1 MRAATT
7 LLALLFCAAPAV
19 AGTASVYYF
28 DHSYRISFD
37 FSSAVYGIAASSP
50 ALKMETITT
59 RITYTNGAKFL
70 LDGPEDLTAQELG
83 ATTSYRLLGETEALE
98 GGTSLLLLPPGTAD
112 AFAPAVEEAMRP
124 YFSTERGPARLLEG
138 VSPAG
143 ITFKALELPGR
154 AEKPLWEPTLK
165 MDHVLSDDRH
175 SLVFTV
181 IPVPMGLNGI
191 NREMVERAA
200 DKRSAVMLSVGAGGN
215 LAGVVL
221 KAGPGRTLAYMAAA
235 GADIAAL
242 ESEDLKNFWQWS
254 REGSLNIST
263 SAPEFVCTNLKVS
276 DPELAK
282 LIKPYALRRI
292 GGADV
297 AFISLVPSRSPAA
310 ADLAGGPFEITEPR
324 DEKALNAVISEL
336 RGRLKVK
343 AIVAVS
349 FLNKDELG
357 WLLGARGIDV
367 LIGPKSWDIESAR
380 RTRVE
385 LRKWDKESH
394 TGPALTVFP
403 DAGGSGAIKLDF
415 GPRGALSAL
424 EAAPPPDDAREP
436 LLYREQLY
444 MKERIVRY
452 FLGSGDSLLPD
463 LRSVG
468 ADYTIPSFFG
478 LAASLTRKACGAEAA
493 VLRAKPFFSRVLGD
507 IPTAMVKAWLGPDEP
522 LVLALVPG
530 RYLEEISRK
539 APPELAP
546 GTDPQLAYSGAE
558 YFAVSG
564 LDASGRLAGLP
575 INQSETYLVAMPAA
589 LAAGKPFIKVL
600 KRRPGTPDTLY
611 AAVVGGLEKIK
622 ARTFSRQAWEGAVSG
637 EMSNYAP
644 PHSVW
649 RLNLRNL
656 SAQMTNTGVRAPAG
670 YGDTGESRLS
680 AVDQTQMQGSCRLF
694 SEYYSE
700 KFRFDA
706 GVSADYGKTVLRP
719 KGQPKVTTESVDQLT
734 YSGEL
739 VYRMKKFDGKL
750 GRLVVGPYASA
761 AYDTEFYHAPDQPLR
776 QVLRG
781 GAGFKLFEGAALQEF
796 YAGLSTEQ
804 VYTYLPARTK
814 FALETGFRATIPI
827 PRTALRL
834 NADGTYR
841 NFARSRFDTVYDL
854 KERLEL
860 NFKVSTRLYGDVMI
874 SPFVNYFLASGKKLH
889 GSGYNVTTGFM
900 LEYSRLFKLKR

>member
-1 MRAATT
+1 MRALTA
-7 LLALLFCAAPAV
+7 LLALLFSAAPAA
-19 AGTASVYYF
+19 AGTASVHYF

-37 FSSAVYGIAASSP
+37 FSSAVYAITAAAP
-50 ALKMETITT
+50 ALKIETITT
-59 RITYTNGAKFL
+59 RTTYTNGVKFL
-70 LDGPEDLTAQELG
+70 LEGPEDLTAQELG
-83 ATTSYRLLGETEALE
+83 ATTSYRLLAETEALE

-112 AFAPAVEEAMRP
+112 AFAPAVEEAMSP
-124 YFSTERGPARLLEG
+124 YFSTERRPARLLEG
-138 VSPAG
+138 VSPSG
-143 ITFKALELPGR
+143 IVFKALDLPGR

-165 MDHVLSDDRH
+165 MDHVLSDDRR

-181 IPVPMGLNGI
+181 ISVPMGLNGL

-200 DKRSAVMLSVGAGGN
+200 DKRSAVMLSVGAGGT

-242 ESEDLKNFWQWS
+242 EPEDLKNFWQWS
-254 REGSLNIST
+254 KEGSLHVST

-282 LIKPYALRRI
+282 LIKPYAVRRI

-297 AFISLVPSRSPAA
+297 AFIALVPSHAPAA
-310 ADLAGGPFEITEPR
+310 ADLAGSPFEITEPR
-324 DEKALNAVISEL
+324 NEKALNSVISEL
-336 RGRLKVK
+336 RGNLKVK

-357 WLLGARGIDV
+357 WLMGARGIDV

-385 LRKWDKESH
+385 LRKWEKESH

-403 DAGGSGAIKLDF
+403 DAGGAGVIKLDF
-415 GPRGALSAL
+415 GAKGTLSAL
-424 EAAPPPDDAREP
+424 ESAPPPDDAREP

-463 LRSVG
+463 LRAVG
-468 ADYTIPSFFG
+468 SDYTIPSFFG
-478 LAASLTRKACGAEAA
+478 LAASLTRKAFSAEAA
-493 VLRAKPFFSRVLGD
+493 VVRARPFFSRVLGD

-522 LVLALVPG
+522 VVLALAPG
-530 RYLEEISRK
+530 RWLEEIARK
-539 APPELAP
+539 APPELPP
-546 GTDPQLAYSGAE
+546 GADPQLAYSEAE

-575 INQSETYLVAMPAA
+575 LNPSETYLVAMPAG
-589 LAAGKPFIKVL
+589 LAAGKPFIRVL
-600 KRRPGTPDTLY
+600 KKPAGAPDTLY
-611 AAVVGGLEKIK
+611 AAVVGGLEKVK
-622 ARTFSRQAWEGAVSG
+622 ARTFSRQSWEGAVSE
-637 EMSNYAP
+637 EMRNYTP
-644 PHSVW
+644 PRSVW

-670 YGDTGESRLS
+670 YADTGESRLS
-680 AVDQTQMQGSCRLF
+680 AVDQTQIEGSCRLF

-719 KGQPKVTTESVDQLT
+719 KNQPRLTTESVDQLT

-739 VYRMKKFDGKL
+739 VYRMKKFDGRL

-761 AYDTEFYHAPDQPLR
+761 AYDTEFSRMEDQPLR

-781 GAGFKLFEGAALQEF
+781 GAGFKLFEGAALQEL

-814 FALETGFRATIPI
+814 YALESGFRLAMPL
-827 PRTALRL
+827 PGTALRL
-834 NADGTYR
+834 SADGTYR

-860 NFKVSTRLYGDVMI
+860 NLKLSTRLYGEI
-874 SPFVNYFLASGKKLH
+874 LLSPFAKYFLASGKKLH
-889 GSGYNVTTGFM
+889 GAGSNLTTGFM